1 MVVHPRKWLS
11 VLLLGILF
19 SSVIAGARPA
29 AAQSTHRKTTSTSK
43 KKAPAKRRSSPRVRR
58 MRQAFVASANLKP
71 MARQLLQD
79 RTTAAYAGVEGY
91 ARKHAKEDAGALA
104 WLVAGYAHI
113 VDHDYAKAVDPLSR
127 AKLKAGDLGDYVGYY
142 LASSYFQTGHA
153 AEAAAILSEFDKD
166 YPESLLL
173 RDARVLYANVLLSDN
188 RAGEA
193 VSALEKDRQPLR
205 AEVELALGRAYAASG
220 QSAKAI
226 EVYRN
231 LYFTMPLS
239 AEADQSDSELTKLAG
254 TGSVPQPSFNDR
266 KTRADLL
273 LKGKRYGEAASA
285 YEDLVSQ
292 APAQERPGLQLAT
305 AVALRRAGR
314 NKEAKK
320 TLESLSGLPAGLE
333 AERLFNL
340 GEIARSSNDEETFL
354 RYLGQLRQTAPTS
367 SWLEQALLAAGNIYL
382 LKPDYDHAIDFY
394 RELQQ
399 RFPAGSRAAY
409 AHWKVAWLSLRQGRN
424 TEAKQEFEQQI
435 ALYPSS
441 SEAPAALYWRG
452 RLAEEDN
459 DAPTARVYYQK
470 VSTRFQNYYYGEM
483 ARRRLAKV
491 KKDDD
496 PIHLALLDRIPSID
510 SNSRVTPDEVPTD
523 NVRVQKAQLLEN
535 GALVDFSVR
544 ELQSAANE
552 EKGNW
557 LPAETARLYQDMGR
571 YDVAM
576 DVLKRAVP
584 NYFAL
589 DLSSLPRPYWE
600 VLFPKPFWPDL
611 KRFSSNNAL
620 DPYMVA
626 SLIRQESA
634 FNPNAVSRAN
644 AVGLMQLMPKTGKLV
659 AKQEKVRRFSATQL
673 FTPATNLQLGTRYF
687 RGMVDKFGSFEYA
700 LAAYNAG
707 SDRVDDWLKL
717 GKYRDPQEFV
727 ESIPFTETREY
738 VQAILRNE
746 NVYRQLYGTP

>member
-1 MVVHPRKWLS
+1 MVVPPRKWISFL
-11 VLLLGILF
+11 VFGIFFLNNTP
-19 SSVIAGARPA
+19 GARA
-29 AAQSTHRKTTSTSK
+29 VAAQSTHRKTTSTSQ
-43 KKAPAKRRSSPRVRR
+43 KKASSKRRSSPRVRR

-79 RTTAAYAGVEGY
+79 RTPAAYVGVEGY
-91 ARKHAKEDAGALA
+91 ARKHAQEDAGALA

-113 VDHDYAKAVDPLSR
+113 LDHDYAKAVDTLSR
-127 AKLKAGDLGDYVGYY
+127 AKLKAGDLGDYVNYY
-142 LASSYFQTGHA
+142 LANSYFQTGHS
-153 AEAAAILSEFDKD
+153 AEAAAVLVGFDKD
-166 YPESLLL
+166 FPDSLLL
-173 RDARVLYANVLLSDN
+173 RDARVLYANVLLTDS

-193 VSALEKDRQPLR
+193 VALLEKDRQPLR
-205 AEVELALGRAYAASG
+205 AEVEFALGRAYAASA
-220 QSAKAI
+220 QPAKAI

-239 AEADQSDSELTKLAG
+239 TEADQADAELKKLAS

-273 LKGKRYGEAASA
+273 LKGKRYGDAASA
-285 YEDLVSQ
+285 YEDLLDQ
-292 APAQERPGLQLAT
+292 APAQERPGLQLA
-305 AVALRRAGR
+305 AASSMRRAGR

-320 TLESLSGLPAGLE
+320 ALESLSGLPAGLE

-340 GEIARSSNDEETFL
+340 GEIARSSNDDETFL

-424 TEAKQEFEQQI
+424 VEAKQEFEQQI
-435 ALYPSS
+435 ALYPAS

-459 DAPTARVYYQK
+459 DAPTARAFYQK

-496 PIHLALLDRIPSID
+496 PVQIALLDRIPSIEA
-510 SNSRVTPDEVPTD
+510 NSRVTPDEVPAD

-544 ELQSAANE
+544 ELQAAANE

-571 YDVAM
+571 YDVAI

-644 AVGLMQLMPKTGKLV
+644 ALGLMQLVPKTGKLV

-673 FTPATNLQLGTRYF
+673 FTPSINLQLGTRYF